1 LGVDLF
7 DQRPASGQSD
17 EIPREDGAILVLEP
31 D

>member
-7 DQRPASGQSD
+7 DQRPASGQSA
-17 EIPREDGAILVLEP
+17 EIPHEDGPILVLDP